1 MIKSFPVHH
10 NSSCRFTQRGKN
22 RPCFISPHEGL
33 ILLYRI
39 PLVRRLSQCG
49 INRPCFIE
57 FPPIIQPAA
66 GDNLFWLYPPV
77 YSPSESLIVLVLYK
91 FPCIFS
97 QWGILFSTK
106 LSKPHLGYQ
115 SVDEQF
121 QAGNETLEKNDLIF
135 NFLLLYGLFSYC

>member
-1 MIKSFPVHH
+1 MLRQKIPSADTSFGQHNRRRIKTSLWDHNLLYNIMQEMYPTKNIILNCKISFRFQKKKIAKSKSKEKVFTIQSVGGESDNLWMIKSFPVHH

-57 FPPIIQPAA
+57 FP
-66 GDNLFWLYPPV
+66 
-77 YSPSESLIVLVLYK
+77 
-91 FPCIFS
+91 
-97 QWGILFSTK
+97 
-106 LSKPHLGYQ
+106 
-115 SVDEQF
+115 
-121 QAGNETLEKNDLIF
+121 
-135 NFLLLYGLFSYC
+135 